1 MTQKH
6 VLVVFWTK
14 VGKYCSILNFGTV
27 LYGIIL
33 ILVLCGIILEVF
45 FDHQQCHAR
54 ASTNHTASFTI
65 CDTTNSGVQEEASWS
80 LSWMQE
86 GPLSISL
93 SHNGYTQSP
102 SSEALSS
109 DENAAKPGAELLSNR
124 AFTRYCTLTIGAE
137 GHVSC

>member
-1 MTQKH
+1 MGDHSDDTRAK
-6 VLVVFWTK
+6 VMSK

-27 LYGIIL
+27 LY
-33 ILVLCGIILEVF
+33 GIILEVF

-65 CDTTNSGVQEEASWS
+65 CDTTNSGVQEELYGSWS

-86 GPLSISL
+86 GTLSISL